1 MLVKERMTKGPIT
14 ITKDTSFNEIVD
26 LMKKHN
32 IRRLPVVDGKR
43 LVGIVT
49 NRDVRTASA
58 SPATSLEIH
67 ELLYLLDRLKAKD
80 IMIKKV
86 ITVGPDT
93 PIEGAARLIIKYKV
107 GGLPVV
113 VDSILVGIITETDL
127 LQQLVDLLEA
137 KEAKK
142 K

>member
-1 MLVKERMTKGPIT
+1 MLVKERMTKGLIT
-14 ITKDTSFNEIVD
+14 ITKDTSYNEIVD

-80 IMIKKV
+80 IMTKKV

-93 PIEGAARLIIKYKV
+93 PIEEAARLIIKYKI

>member
-80 IMIKKV
+80 IMTKKV

-93 PIEGAARLIIKYKV
+93 PIEEAARLIIKYKV